1 MVSHKNNNIAKR
13 DLNLLQLEEEIKKKK
28 EFLLK
33 KRKELEKKEVLN
45 QYLAIVKKEYDN
57 YYEEEL
63 EKKKKE
69 LNAMSILNDYIIYLE
84 NQNNLVNNQL
94 IIAKYDKK
102 HISKSRSY
110 YKRRREKK
118 GRGNSINK
126 RKKRK
131 NFTMKTRY

>member
-1 MVSHKNNNIAKR
+1 MVSHKNNNVAKR

-45 QYLAIVKKEYDN
+45 QYLAIIKKEYDN

-69 LNAMSILNDYIIYLE
+69 LNAMSILNDYMIYLE

-94 IIAKYDKK
+94 IVAKYDKK
-102 HISKSRSY
+102 HISK
-110 YKRRREKK
+110 E
-118 GRGNSINK
+118 INK
-126 RKKRK
+126 IKKELE
-131 NFTMKTRY
+131 NLIETNS

>member
-1 MVSHKNNNIAKR
+1 MVSHKNNNVAKR
-13 DLNLLQLEEEIKKKK
+13 DLKLLQLEEEIKKKK
-28 EFLLK
+28 DFLLK

-102 HISKSRSY
+102 HISK
-110 YKRRREKK
+110 E
-118 GRGNSINK
+118 INK
-126 RKKRK
+126 IKKELE
-131 NFTMKTRY
+131 NLIETNS